1 MKPGIS
7 IVACSCLAL
16 AQANAAGGDDS
27 FLLRGADIHPVAKAE
42 ISRGDLLVRDGRI
55 AGVGSRLAAPKG
67 VRVIEAKGLHVYPG
81 MIDSATEIGL
91 TEIGAVRETSD
102 VTELGN
108 FNPELR
114 ALIAVNPA
122 SEHIPVTR
130 ANGITSVITLP
141 EGTMLAG
148 EAALIHLDGWTWEDM
163 AVEPDAAMVLHFPV
177 VQVSR
182 FRFFRSNPIAYAEA
196 KKTYEQH
203 IRELEEFFESAR
215 RYQKAKQAN
224 EPGFKTDLKF
234 EAMLPLLEGK
244 VPVFIEAVREKPI
257 REAIRFAEKEK
268 VRMVLA
274 HGEEAWKVAADLKA
288 RDIPVILGP
297 TLELPLDEDDPY
309 DRLFSGPADLS
320 KAGVKIAFGSFNT
333 SSSRNLPYQ
342 AAAAV
347 AFGLPHDEALK
358 AVTLYPAQI
367 WGVADKIGSI
377 EEGKWADLMVTDG
390 DPLETQTQIKQ
401 LFIKG
406 KAVDLDNRQKRLY
419 ERYLN
424 RP

>member
-1 MKPGIS
+1 MRRGIG
-7 IVACSCLAL
+7 IAACSLLAL
-16 AQANAAGGDDS
+16 VGANAAGPDDS

-42 ISRGDLLVRDGRI
+42 IPHGDLLVRNGRI
-55 AGVGSRLAAPKG
+55 AGLGTRLAAPKG

-81 MIDSATEIGL
+81 MIDSATEMGL

-114 ALIAVNPA
+114 AVIAVNPG

-130 ANGITSVITLP
+130 ANGITSVMTLP
-141 EGTMLAG
+141 EGSMLAG
-148 EAALIHLDGWTWEDM
+148 QAAFIRLDGWTWEDM

-177 VQVSR
+177 IQTSR
-182 FRFFRSNPIAYAEA
+182 FRFFRNNPIPYAEV

-224 EPGFKTDLKF
+224 APGFTTDLKF
-234 EAMLPLLEGK
+234 EAMLPVLDGK
-244 VPVFIEAVREKPI
+244 IPLFIEAVREKPI
-257 REAIRFAEKEK
+257 REAIHFADKEK

-274 HGEEAWKVAADLKA
+274 HGEEAWKVAADLKS
-288 RDIPVILGP
+288 RNIPVILGP

-309 DRLFSGPADLS
+309 DRLFSAPAELS
-320 KAGVKIAFGSFNT
+320 SAGVKIAFGSFNT

-367 WGVADKIGSI
+367 WGVADRLGSI

-390 DPLETQTQIKQ
+390 DPLETQTQVKQ

-406 KAVDLDNRQKRLY
+406 KVVDLDNKQKRLY
-419 ERYLN
+419 EKYLN